1 MHLNLRRSFLA
12 LAMVASCVATASA
25 ASIVVNGDFQTG
37 TFAGWSVN
45 TSPDTNHPWT
55 IESSGSNF
63 FASTGC
69 VGPECIQGNSTQ
81 EAWLSQVLPTVT
93 GETYTFSFDYSPVG
107 GPYNELLVDFGSEQ
121 VADIINVADTIVTY
135 TYTVTALTNATELQ
149 FLGRQD
155 PSFNY
160 LDNVSVTTTTAA
172 TPEPSTFIL
181 VGSSMLGLAGAVKR
195 RFV

>member
-1 MHLNLRRSFLA
+1 MPLTLYASLLA
-12 LAMVASCVATASA
+12 LAMVGSCAASASA
-25 ASIVVNGDFQTG
+25 ASIVINGDFQTG

-55 IESSGSNF
+55 IANNGPNF

-81 EAWLSQVLPTVT
+81 EAWLSQVLPTVI
-93 GETYTFSFDYSPVG
+93 GETYTLSFDYSPVG
-107 GPYNELLVDFGSEQ
+107 GPYDELVVDFGSNQ
-121 VADIINVADTIVTY
+121 VADIINVADSIVTY
-135 TYTVTALTNATELQ
+135 TYTVTALTNATQLQ

-155 PSFNY
+155 PSYNY
-160 LDNVSVTTTTAA
+160 LDNVSVTTNAAA
-172 TPEPSTFIL
+172 TPEPATFIL